1 MLLITGANGQLGMCL
16 KDILGADKAI
26 YTDVA
31 ELDITSERE
40 VIEFGAKHDIS
51 AIINCAAYTNVDQAE
66 DEPELAHKIN
76 AVGPENL
83 ARLAAEKDI
92 PLVHISTDYVFDGS
106 GNKPLSET
114 DTVSPLG
121 VYGKTKRE
129 GEETVLKYTKTAI
142 ILRTAWLYSRYG
154 RNFVKTMLRL
164 GREKTQIGVVSD
176 QFGTPTYAPH
186 LAEIIAG
193 ILPKIRPGSKEIYHI
208 TDEGACSWYDLAWY
222 ALSRVKSKCHV
233 GAISTADY
241 PTKAQRPA
249 FSVLD
254 KTKLKQGFH
263 ISLPHWT
270 QGVDECLTKLS

>member
-26 YTDVA
+26 YTDA
-31 ELDITSERE
+31 ADLDITDERA
-40 VIEFGAKHDIS
+40 VLEFGQEHDFS
-51 AIINCAAYTNVDQAE
+51 AIVNCAAYTNVDKAE
-66 DEPELAHKIN
+66 EEPELAYKIN
-76 AVGPENL
+76 AVGPGNL
-83 ARLAAEKDI
+83 AKLSAKKNI

-106 GNKPLSET
+106 SNKPLRET
-114 DTVSPLG
+114 DAVNPLG

-129 GEETVLKYTKTAI
+129 GEEAVLKYAQTAV
-142 ILRTAWLYSRYG
+142 ILRTAWLYSPYG

-164 GREKTQIGVVSD
+164 GAEKPRIGVVSD

-193 ILPKIRPGSKEIYHI
+193 ILPKIRPGSKEIYHC

-222 ALSRVKSKCHV
+222 TLSRASGCCRVDAVLS
-233 GAISTADY
+233 ADY
-241 PTKAQRPA
+241 PTKARRPA

-254 KTKLKQGFH
+254 KTKLKQDFH
-263 ISLPHWT
+263 VCLPHWT
-270 QGVDECLTKLS
+270 KGVDECLKKLS